1 MCIRDSAR
9 VWSAVWA
16 ALLGACLMA
25 GVACA
30 PLALSVVPTP
40 TAAPASHSVTIIAD
54 GETVRLTT
62 AATTVSAALAEA
74 GIALNPADEID
85 PPGATAL
92 PSAAPGGE
100 TTITIVRV
108 TETLETIPET
118 IPFERRIVRTADMSP
133 DDPPRIVQ
141 AGAPGLREVSLR
153 IVYRD
158 GLEAERWPTE
168 VTIIEPPIHEIM
180 MIGVGSDAAAMPLSG
195 RLAYIDDGRAI
206 LLEGATDAPR
216 QLAIDGALDGRVFQL
231 SPAGDYLLYT
241 IARESTAG
249 GFSNELQVIATA
261 DAALPQPL
269 QIENVLWA
277 GWDPAAAS
285 PRIAYTT
292 ARSTTQPPGW
302 EANNDLWLL
311 ALPAAGTQAAP
322 VRLVETYPAT
332 FGWWGGD
339 YAWSPDGTR
348 LAYALADE
356 IGLLAMPAAEDLA
369 VPEAT
374 TPAEPARTVLHTF
387 TAYDSG
393 GDWAWLPGLS
403 WSADGR
409 FLAFTAYVADSD
421 RFDLRLIDTT
431 TGEETPIIEDVGI
444 WSAAAWSPPAAAAV
458 QLATLRALDPGAD
471 ESAGYALWLADP
483 QGDNAQRLFPPAGE
497 SGDFARAATYLAWG
511 PDGDTLAFI
520 FDDALHVLDLIGGEV
535 FRAGLDD
542 TTSSRPTWS
551 PYGAANLPTTTP

>member
-1 MCIRDSAR
+1 MSA
-9 VWSAVWA
+9 AVWA

-30 PLALSVVPTP
+30 PLTLSGVPTP
-40 TAAPASHSVTIIAD
+40 TAAPASHTVTIVAD
-54 GETVRLTT
+54 GQMVRLTT
-62 AATTVSAALAEA
+62 ATTTVAAALAEA

-85 PPGATAL
+85 PPGAMAL
-92 PSAAPGGE
+92 PLAAPGGE
-100 TTITIVRV
+100 TIITIVRV

-158 GLEAERWPTE
+158 RLEVERWPTE

-241 IARESTAG
+241 IARESAAG
-249 GFSNELQVIATA
+249 GFRNELQVIATA

-277 GWDPAAAS
+277 GWDPAAAL

-311 ALPAAGTQAAP
+311 ALPAVGEQAAP

-356 IGLLAMPAAEDLA
+356 VGLLAMPTAEALTG
-369 VPEAT
+369 PQAT
-374 TPAEPARTVLHTF
+374 TPTEPARTVLHSF

-409 FLAFTAYVADSD
+409 FLAFTAYVAESD

-431 TGEETPIIEDVGI
+431 TGEDTPIIEDVGI

-458 QLATLRALDPGAD
+458 QLATLRALDPGAG

-483 QGDNAQRLFPPAGE
+483 QSDNAQRLFPPAGE
-497 SGDFARAATYLAWG
+497 SGDFARTATYLAWG

-520 FDDALHVLDLIGGEV
+520 FDDALHVLDLVGGDA

-551 PYGAANLPTTTP
+551 PYGAATTPATTP